1 MKLHLPVSLFKAVL
15 SLLTVAAV
23 VTSVPV
29 SASVQHQDA
38 SVVTYTDF
46 GQNAGRYSV
55 GVTNALL
62 QYVNRNG
69 VVLTY
74 TGGQAD
80 YVLPHGMI
88 DFSAGYYRSTAAA
101 ISANCVA
108 TVKHNGAISAD
119 FTQQYYGI
127 GTENA
132 IRYQAIEYKGDAT
145 FSQVVDPSHPSAA
158 ASYQTDHKVTRL
170 SKIITDVDPAE
181 IYDNSKTTGGMLGYH
196 AGSGRFT
203 LSDYGG
209 NLNQLAGSY
218 SYVTGGIMQ
227 LNGYSGT
234 LGDSY
239 AIYHRLDYGQGGI
252 STSNPLPWISLNGDS
267 GSPLYV
273 WNNETQ
279 SYQYFGG
286 TYGGDAGNRY
296 TIVASNTTFDKAT
309 VESYHEYVQ
318 MQGLGTVCLNAVTGV
333 GETVTSG
340 EHSTTKRYGNVTDA
354 SGNVLTNTAGHAV
367 EYNGLASGLN
377 TWGDLSALKDTQN
390 WYSYNQSYLL
400 PSIEDLFFTEDL
412 VFESAGS
419 ENNIVLNATVD
430 LGVGYAQFS
439 KANGAEGVVRYDI
452 SSGGNGSYQ
461 FNHAGYVVDSGV
473 EVHSTLTGNS
483 NHMYEWRKIGGGDF
497 YIEGSGNNHILL
509 NVGGEGST
517 YLNRTNGYA
526 AYNVLVNNGSTVV
539 ISDVNQIKR
548 DLTFGNRGGT
558 LDLNNQNL
566 DWYLTAESPESNRAG
581 FSINALTEAALIANY
596 TGSST
601 LTYKEGGN
609 TRYLGSF
616 ADSATG
622 SLKVVYDGNGRW
634 ELNSIRTNLQHA
646 DSGLLVNNGTVALSG
661 TNTVHAYGSDLST
674 ENDRYFNEDDWHYAD
689 ATMNVTV
696 RDSGTF
702 ELGSHARLTG
712 DVMVEQGGTY
722 VMREAVRHRLEYVE
736 GGQRLED
743 TAQYS
748 AYFGHKGN
756 VQLNGGTFAVQ
767 FNDGVDANTSYAYNV
782 TGTGTM
788 TVDTGVLGASF
799 TFSGAV
805 DSGISKI
812 LNRGQLILE
821 GAAAAD
827 TGNKWL
833 VNAGGAMVQ
842 LENAQDTLLVIDSA
856 SKGTLALTQ
865 DCNRQLDMSLHA
877 GLAVGAMS
885 GRIVQYGAAGTS
897 EALDTSARLGGGGK
911 LVVNYVLSGAD
922 TLNVDAGGIAGGEV
936 VLQQVATGYSGTV
949 NVQSSGGRM
958 TLSTAQNGAFDAATV
973 NLNEGGVWKLTEG
986 QSVGGVV
993 NINSGGIL
1001 RANGGSLSGS
1011 AGVVELYGAMEYD
1024 SFTVSNGATLNLRE
1038 GGRLDSTNAVTIA
1051 EGGIMRLNTHT
1062 LQDKVELKNGG
1073 IMYGN
1078 GGTIGAT
1085 AEVQATEGTGK
1096 LSAGGGTF
1104 TVNGQIGAA
1113 VGSTLRL
1120 ENGTFSIYTS
1130 EINSAGGV
1138 LELSSNT
1145 YLGHR
1150 TAYATQNIGGTLS
1163 VVENSTLHTEQG
1175 DPSRYQTITHN
1186 INHLHIS
1193 NGKKLVITDSSSDWN
1208 HIYNIS
1214 LLTGAGEIEWKGVN
1228 RWFDNTPA
1236 GPSRLVL
1243 NGDNS
1248 FEGTLLVNQQDNHGS
1263 TQHVALAHDNAAKNM
1278 VINLW
1283 GDSNS
1288 RPGLAISTAN
1298 ANVAGIGGT
1307 TNTFVYAGA
1316 VKTSGNGN
1324 NPTSTALNT
1333 LTINTKGVDHTYNG
1347 TILGDATNGLNIVKT
1362 GEGSQTFTSSAN
1374 VVHDVTALQGHL
1386 NFSVAPT
1393 IHGDISIAQGAQMT
1407 IGSDALSLNEGH
1419 TLHVLAGTP
1428 GEQAVLNNALVLNG
1442 CSLHFEAYS
1451 ASAGNA
1457 PLSTAGV
1464 SGTGVTTVGFGNAG
1478 AIQLNTTQW
1487 LATGDW
1493 SGIGTQPR
1501 ISTPEYLNAT
1511 LNAGTQGLS
1520 AVFSMADGYCRW
1532 EDVDSN
1538 LSANDK
1544 VVFVFG
1550 GGAEIAESF
1559 VCGTG
1564 LFDSATTYTVNGES
1578 LTFDS
1583 MVKSNRGE
1591 LVLNAAVSAG
1601 TLRVA
1606 DDSTISGNG
1615 SLSATTLTAEAN
1627 ITTGLSVD
1635 AANIQGNGHMWTLDG
1650 SEKQFTQTATVTQVN
1665 TFSQLNV
1672 KGQAELELS
1681 TDGDSSLNV
1690 AINGDGSVSKGGEG
1704 KLTSTNHV
1712 QIGTLNVN
1720 SGTYEAQDAVDIDL
1734 LKVANGSEVT
1744 MYNSTAAAAG
1754 DKNLG
1759 TVELGTGAIFQTN
1772 DREIVTTATTIGCV
1786 QMNGT
1791 SATLQDVHHSG
1802 YMVIESLRLADNV
1815 NSAELVLTKN
1825 AASTY
1830 STVFEFGAAGEEAGN
1845 FAGTITLN
1853 ELNNGSSRSAFVVIS
1868 NEEIAQNAVIS
1879 IADAQSSN
1887 ATVGLGVNAAQVT
1900 IAGLKSV
1907 SGDTAKL
1914 FSGTVGFGQAWN
1926 ASLATVGKE
1935 VRTLTID
1942 TAANGNYTFYG
1953 EVMGNL
1959 NLVKEGAG
1967 TQQLAGSSAN
1977 FNGSIRVENG
1987 TLVLGGSAHGMLG
2000 TASSVVV
2007 NGGKLELLTTGNA
2020 VNLSNAT
2027 VELGANAIFQTNDR
2041 EKVTAST
2048 TIGCVQMNGT
2058 FATLQD
2064 VHHSGYMVIE
2074 SLRLADNV
2082 NSAEL
2087 VLTKN
2092 ASSSY
2097 STVFEFGSADAE
2109 AGNFAGTITL
2119 NELNNGNKR
2128 SAFVVI
2134 SNELVAQ
2141 NAVISIADAQSS
2153 NATVGLGVNAAQVT
2167 IAGLKSVSGDP
2178 AKLFSGTVGFGQE
2191 WSASLATVGKVARTL
2206 TIDTAANCNYTFY
2219 GEVMGNLNLVKEGA
2233 GTQQLA
2239 GSSANFNGSI
2249 RVENGTLVLG
2259 SNALGMLETASSV
2272 VVNGGRLDLSAAGS
2286 SANLTYI
2293 SGEGAVVLQYN
2304 MVGNGTAF
2312 DFSTFSGVVE
2322 LAGGRILLNESTFGE
2337 ECPDFLLTSSN
2348 SQLVFNGNGTVVN
2361 SNVHISA
2368 NTTDFHVNS
2377 GKSGTIGGDITGN
2390 SLVKCGDGIL
2400 TVGGNMKLNSMLST
2414 RSGQVILTGT
2424 QNTVANV
2431 DCSMGST
2438 AEGTLRLAQDSRLE
2452 VTGNIWSRNNTGILL
2467 DSGAELNISDKEL
2480 TITNRAE
2487 EGTASLAAT
2496 TSTDPGEYTI
2506 SRTGYQISNAHVTYT
2521 GGDATINNKLTNSS
2535 IENAGSGTLKVNNAE
2550 NTLSAVYATGG
2561 SVKLFSAEEL
2571 DLKALEVAAS
2581 LSVSAYCDVREKVEE
2596 EARISVSEIATF
2608 GTGVT
2613 LNADL
2618 VMKSG
2623 ATLNIAGTVQMGSD
2637 VRLETGLSLAG
2648 SQYDTLSSLKV
2659 GEKVTLFSGVDS
2671 LFLGDSSVAS
2681 TAFTLDDHVLANEYF
2696 TNLSDLYFL
2705 VYDTT
2710 AGAGLGELSIAVVPE
2725 PTTATLSLLALAG
2738 LAARRRRK

>member
-1 MKLHLPVSLFKAVL
+1 MKLHLPVSLFKCL
-15 SLLTVAAV
+15 MSLMPVVAV
-23 VTSVPV
+23 VTSMPV

-170 SKIITDVDPAE
+170 SKIITDVAPAE

-227 LNGYSGT
+227 LNGYNGT

-273 WNNETQ
+273 WNDETR

-286 TYGGDAGNRY
+286 TYGGDADAGKRY

-400 PSIEDLFFTEDL
+400 PNIEDLFFTEDL
-412 VFESAGS
+412 VFESSGS

-452 SSGGNGSYQ
+452 SSDGNGSYQ
-461 FNHAGYVVDSGV
+461 FNHAGYVIDSGV
-473 EVHSTLTGNS
+473 EVHSTLTGNP

-558 LDLNNQNL
+558 LDLNNQDM
-566 DWYLTAESPESNRAG
+566 DWYLTAESPESNREG

-616 ADSATG
+616 ADSATS

-696 RDSGTF
+696 HNSGTF

-712 DVMVEQGGTY
+712 DVTVEQGGTY

-743 TAQYS
+743 TSRYS

-767 FNDGVDANTSYAYNV
+767 FNDDVDANTSYAYNV

-827 TGNKWL
+827 TDNKWL

-842 LENAQDTLLVIDSA
+842 LANAQDTLLVIDSA

-865 DCNRQLDMSLHA
+865 DCNTQLDMSSHA

-897 EALDTSARLGGGGK
+897 EALNTSTRLGGGGK

-993 NINSGGIL
+993 NINNGGRLEAAAISGGKVSVNSGGML
-1001 RANGGSLSGS
+1001 SGADVALSGGS
-1011 AGVVELYGAMEYD
+1011 VELYGNMVYD
-1024 SFTVSNGATLNLRE
+1024 TFTVTNGATLNLRE
-1038 GGRLDSTNAVTIA
+1038 GGRLDNTNAVTIA

-1163 VVENSTLHTEQG
+1163 VVEDSTLHTEQG

-1193 NGKKLVITDSSSDWN
+1193 NGKKLLITDSSSDWN

-1288 RPGLAISTAN
+1288 QPGLAISTAN

-1362 GEGSQTFTSSAN
+1362 GEGSQTFTSSDN
-1374 VVHDVTALQGHL
+1374 VVHDVTTLQGHL
-1386 NFSVAPT
+1386 NFSNAPT
-1393 IHGDISIAQGAQMT
+1393 IHGDVRIAQGAQMT
-1407 IGSDALSLNEGH
+1407 IGSSSYSLNVGHQLIVLSGTEGQS
-1419 TLHVLAGTP
+1419 AI
-1428 GEQAVLNNALVLNG
+1428 LNNSLVLNG
-1442 CSLHFEAYS
+1442 GLLQFEAYG
-1451 ASAGNA
+1451 ASAGNV
-1457 PLSTAGV
+1457 PLSTTGV
-1464 SGTGVTTVGFGNAG
+1464 SCTGITTVGFGNAG
-1478 AIQLNTTQW
+1478 AIQLDTTQW
-1487 LATGDW
+1487 LANGDW
-1493 SGIGTQPR
+1493 SGIGTQLR
-1501 ISTPEYLNAT
+1501 VSTPEYLNAT

-1520 AVFSMADGYCRW
+1520 AVFSMADGYYHW
-1532 EDVDSN
+1532 EDVGSN
-1538 LSANDK
+1538 LSADDK

-1550 GGAEIAESF
+1550 SGAEIAESF

-1564 LFDSATTYTVNGES
+1564 LFDNATTYTVSGES
-1578 LTFDS
+1578 LTFGS

-1591 LVLNAAVSAG
+1591 LVLNAAVSADSV
-1601 TLRVA
+1601 RVM
-1606 DDSTISGNG
+1606 DSATISGSG
-1615 SLSATTLTAEAN
+1615 SLSTTTLIAEADM
-1627 ITTGLSVD
+1627 TTGLSVQ
-1635 AANIQGNGHMWTLDG
+1635 AANIQGNGYKWTLDG
-1650 SEKQFTQTATVTQVN
+1650 SENRFTQQATVPQIN

-1672 KGQAELELS
+1672 NGLAELELS
-1681 TDGDSSLNV
+1681 TGVDATLAI
-1690 AINGDGSVSKGGEG
+1690 AINGDGALSKSGEG
-1704 KLTSTNHV
+1704 KLTTTKDV

-1720 SGTYEAQDAVDIDL
+1720 SGSYEAQGAVDIDC
-1734 LKVANGSEVT
+1734 LKVAAGSEVT
-1744 MYNSTAAAAG
+1744 MYNSTTAAG
-1754 DKNLG
+1754 ANKNLG
-1759 TVELGTGAIFQTN
+1759 IVELGTGAVFQTN
-1772 DREIVTTATTIGCV
+1772 DRDKVTAATTIGCV

-1868 NEEIAQNAVIS
+1868 NEEIAKNAVIS
-1879 IADAQSSN
+1879 IADAQSGS

-1967 TQQLAGSSAN
+1967 TQQLAGSSA
-1977 FNGSIRVENG
+1977 
-1987 TLVLGGSAHGMLG
+1987 
-2000 TASSVVV
+2000 
-2007 NGGKLELLTTGNA
+2007 
-2020 VNLSNAT
+2020 
-2027 VELGANAIFQTNDR
+2027 D
-2041 EKVTAST
+2041 
-2048 TIGCVQMNGT
+2048 
-2058 FATLQD
+2058 
-2064 VHHSGYMVIE
+2064 
-2074 SLRLADNV
+2074 
-2082 NSAEL
+2082 
-2087 VLTKN
+2087 
-2092 ASSSY
+2092 
-2097 STVFEFGSADAE
+2097 
-2109 AGNFAGTITL
+2109 
-2119 NELNNGNKR
+2119 
-2128 SAFVVI
+2128 
-2134 SNELVAQ
+2134 
-2141 NAVISIADAQSS
+2141 
-2153 NATVGLGVNAAQVT
+2153 
-2167 IAGLKSVSGDP
+2167 
-2178 AKLFSGTVGFGQE
+2178 
-2191 WSASLATVGKVARTL
+2191 
-2206 TIDTAANCNYTFY
+2206 
-2219 GEVMGNLNLVKEGA
+2219 
-2233 GTQQLA
+2233 
-2239 GSSANFNGSI
+2239 FNGSI

-2259 SNALGMLETASSV
+2259 SNALGLLESASSV
-2272 VVNGGRLDLSAAGS
+2272 VVNGGRLDLTAAGS
-2286 SANLTYI
+2286 SANL
-2293 SGEGAVVLQYN
+2293 SKVRGAGTIVLQYGLS
-2304 MVGNGTAF
+2304 GNGTAF
-2312 DFSTFSGVVE
+2312 NFSGLTGDVE
-2322 LAGGRILLNESTFGE
+2322 LKSGRILLNDSTFGSE
-2337 ECPDFLLTSSN
+2337 SPDFLLTSSN

-2390 SLVKCGDGIL
+2390 SLVKQGGGSL

-2414 RSGQVILTGT
+2414 RTGQVILTGA

-2438 AEGTLRLAQDSRLE
+2438 AEGTLRLAQDARLE

-2467 DSGAELNISDKEL
+2467 DSGAELDISGKKL

-2506 SRTGYQISNAHVTYT
+2506 NRTGYQISNAHVTYT
-2521 GGDATINNKLTNSS
+2521 GGDATINNLLTNSS
-2535 IENAGSGTLKVNNAE
+2535 IENAGSGTLKVDNAG

-2561 SVKLFSAEEL
+2561 SVKLFSDAEL
-2571 DLKALEVAAS
+2571 DLQELEIATS
-2581 LSVSAYCDVREKVEE
+2581 LSVSAYSQLSERAEQ
-2596 EARISVSEIATF
+2596 EARLNISGTANF
-2608 GTGVT
+2608 GMGVT

-2623 ATLNIAGTVQMGSD
+2623 ATLKVADTVQMGSD
-2637 VRLETGLSLAG
+2637 VRLESGLKLAG
-2648 SQYDTLSSLKV
+2648 AQYDTLSSLKV

-2671 LFLGDSSVAS
+2671 LFLGSSTVAS
-2681 TAFTLDDHVLANEYF
+2681 DAITLDDRVLANEYF
-2696 TNLSDLYFL
+2696 SNLADSYFL

-2710 AGAGLGELSIAVVPE
+2710 AGVGQGELSIAMIPE
-2725 PTTATLSLLALAG
+2725 PTTATLSLVALAA
-2738 LAARRRRK
+2738 LAMRRRRK

>member
-1 MKLHLPVSLFKAVL
+1 MKLHLPVSLFKCL
-15 SLLTVAAV
+15 MSLMPVVAV
-23 VTSVPV
+23 VTSMPV

-181 IYDNSKTTGGMLGYH
+181 IYDNSKTTNGMLGYH

-227 LNGYSGT
+227 LNGYNGT

-340 EHSTTKRYGNVTDA
+340 ERSTTKRYGNVTDA

-390 WYSYNQSYLL
+390 WYSYNQSYLI

-412 VFESAGS
+412 VFQSSGS

-473 EVHSTLTGNS
+473 EVHSTLTGNP

-558 LDLNNQNL
+558 LDLNNQDM
-566 DWYLTAESPESNRAG
+566 DWYLTAESPESNREG

-616 ADSATG
+616 ADSATS

-696 RDSGTF
+696 HNSGTF

-712 DVMVEQGGTY
+712 DVTVEQGGTY
-722 VMREAVRHRLEYVE
+722 VMREAVRHQLEYVE

-827 TGNKWL
+827 TDNKWL

-865 DCNRQLDMSLHA
+865 DCNTQLDMSSHA

-885 GRIVQYGAAGTS
+885 GRIVQYGAAGTG
-897 EALDTSARLGGGGK
+897 EALNTSTRLGGGGK

-922 TLNVDAGGIAGGEV
+922 TLNVDADGIAGGEV

-993 NINSGGIL
+993 NINNGGRLEAAAISGGKVSVNSGGML
-1001 RANGGSLSGS
+1001 SGADVALSGGS
-1011 AGVVELYGAMEYD
+1011 VELYGNMAYD
-1024 SFTVSNGATLNLRE
+1024 TFTVTNGATLNLRE

-1051 EGGIMRLNTHT
+1051 EGGIMRLNTLT

-1073 IMYGN
+1073 IMYGS

-1175 DPSRYQTITHN
+1175 DPNRYQTITHN

-1193 NGKKLVITDSSSDWN
+1193 NGKRLVITDSSSDWN

-1228 RWFDNTPA
+1228 RWFDNTLT

-1248 FEGTLLVNQQDNHGS
+1248 FEGILLVNQQDNHGS

-1283 GDSNS
+1283 GDSDS

-1374 VVHDVTALQGHL
+1374 VVHDVTALQGYL
-1386 NFSVAPT
+1386 SFSGNT
-1393 IHGDISIAQGAQMT
+1393 IVHGDITIAQGAQ
-1407 IGSDALSLNEGH
+1407 LSLKTDDSGG
-1419 TLHVLAGTP
+1419 LGP
-1428 GEQAVLNNALVLNG
+1428 GFWLR
-1442 CSLHFEAYS
+1442 
-1451 ASAGNA
+1451 
-1457 PLSTAGV
+1457 
-1464 SGTGVTTVGFGNAG
+1464 SG
-1478 AIQLNTTQW
+1478 Q
-1487 LATGDW
+1487 
-1493 SGIGTQPR
+1493 
-1501 ISTPEYLNAT
+1501 T
-1511 LNAGTQGLS
+1511 LNVIAGESGHS
-1520 AVFSMADGYCRW
+1520 AVFSKALYADGGTINFGSYDSSTYALHFAEGFTTFEPILGVNNKSFSISFSNIGAIDIGTRYLLADGNW
-1532 EDVDSN
+1532 EWLASFVDVKPLEYLNTELNYSTSG
-1538 LSANDK
+1538 LS
-1544 VVFVFG
+1544 VVFSAKSGYVYWDGDESSLGQQSQVLFG
-1550 GGAEIAESF
+1550 LTEK
-1559 VCGTG
+1559 T
-1564 LFDSATTYTVNGES
+1564 SATLTQDTSLGGIYFVGSSFFTISSENDSTINTSYTEIGGS
-1578 LTFDS
+1578 GT
-1583 MVKSNRGE
+1583 
-1591 LVLNAAVSAG
+1591 LVLNAKLYTDTLNAAQSNTLTGDGAIFVNDIEVNKGIQTTVEEISLTVENSIKGDG
-1601 TLRVA
+1601 TLRMGRDSSLIMGSSVSGNVQLADGSTLVA
-1606 DDSTISGNG
+1606 ADSSVSTNLTLGESGADSRVSLRMGNSSGVALNGSVAVQGNTTLSVQGSGALQFNSAFNKLTALELQTGVNLSLSSEISTHLVLDGGSASLSGNDNKILDGDVTVKNGGTLTFTGTGSDIIDYNKSGKTLTVAGGTIDFGSTRQTMGGWTLWLSDGAIVTGAGNATYGAMDYNDNNSTIYATSGSSTISAVTRLRNGNNLNYDVSEG
-1615 SLSATTLTAEAN
+1615 ATLTVS
-1627 ITTGLSVD
+1627 GLIH
-1635 AANIQGNGHMWTLDG
+1635 ADG
-1650 SEKQFTQTATVTQVN
+1650 
-1665 TFSQLNV
+1665 
-1672 KGQAELELS
+1672 
-1681 TDGDSSLNV
+1681 
-1690 AINGDGSVSKGGEG
+1690 
-1704 KLTSTNHV
+1704 
-1712 QIGTLNVN
+1712 
-1720 SGTYEAQDAVDIDL
+1720 
-1734 LKVANGSEVT
+1734 
-1744 MYNSTAAAAG
+1744 AAG
-1754 DKNLG
+1754 KGSITKN
-1759 TVELGTGAIFQTN
+1759 GA
-1772 DREIVTTATTIGCV
+1772 G
-1786 QMNGT
+1786 M
-1791 SATLQDVHHSG
+1791 
-1802 YMVIESLRLADNV
+1802 
-1815 NSAELVLTKN
+1815 LVLTAVN
-1825 AASTY
+1825 TY
-1830 STVFEFGAAGEEAGN
+1830 ANTT
-1845 FAGTITLN
+1845 TI
-1853 ELNNGSSRSAFVVIS
+1853 NG
-1868 NEEIAQNAVIS
+1868 
-1879 IADAQSSN
+1879 
-1887 ATVGLGVNAAQVT
+1887 
-1900 IAGLKSV
+1900 
-1907 SGDTAKL
+1907 
-1914 FSGTVGFGQAWN
+1914 
-1926 ASLATVGKE
+1926 
-1935 VRTLTID
+1935 
-1942 TAANGNYTFYG
+1942 
-1953 EVMGNL
+1953 
-1959 NLVKEGAG
+1959 
-1967 TQQLAGSSAN
+1967 
-1977 FNGSIRVENG
+1977 G
-1987 TLVLGGSAHGMLG
+1987 TLSTSVVGALGS
-2000 TASSVVV
+2000 SSVVINDGGTLLLGGDNNKLLGEDITINAGGTLRFDGTGSDIINYDL
-2007 NGGKLELLTTGNA
+2007 NGKTLTVAGGTIDFGSTRQTMGKWALVLSDGATITGAGNA
-2020 VNLSNAT
+2020 T
-2027 VELGANAIFQTNDR
+2027 YGAI
-2041 EKVTAST
+2041 
-2048 TIGCVQMNGT
+2048 
-2058 FATLQD
+2058 
-2064 VHHSGYMVIE
+2064 
-2074 SLRLADNV
+2074 
-2082 NSAEL
+2082 
-2087 VLTKN
+2087 
-2092 ASSSY
+2092 
-2097 STVFEFGSADAE
+2097 
-2109 AGNFAGTITL
+2109 
-2119 NELNNGNKR
+2119 
-2128 SAFVVI
+2128 
-2134 SNELVAQ
+2134 
-2141 NAVISIADAQSS
+2141 
-2153 NATVGLGVNAAQVT
+2153 
-2167 IAGLKSVSGDP
+2167 
-2178 AKLFSGTVGFGQE
+2178 
-2191 WSASLATVGKVARTL
+2191 
-2206 TIDTAANCNYTFY
+2206 
-2219 GEVMGNLNLVKEGA
+2219 
-2233 GTQQLA
+2233 
-2239 GSSANFNGSI
+2239 
-2249 RVENGTLVLG
+2249 
-2259 SNALGMLETASSV
+2259 
-2272 VVNGGRLDLSAAGS
+2272 
-2286 SANLTYI
+2286 
-2293 SGEGAVVLQYN
+2293 
-2304 MVGNGTAF
+2304 
-2312 DFSTFSGVVE
+2312 
-2322 LAGGRILLNESTFGE
+2322 
-2337 ECPDFLLTSSN
+2337 
-2348 SQLVFNGNGTVVN
+2348 
-2361 SNVHISA
+2361 
-2368 NTTDFHVNS
+2368 DFHVNNSTITATS
-2377 GKSGTIGGDITGN
+2377 GENTISAVTRVRDGGNLNYAVDDGATLTVSGLIHAAGFAKKASVTK
-2390 SLVKCGDGIL
+2390 LGDGLMI
-2400 TVGGNMKLNSMLST
+2400 VSSNLNLNYLST
-2414 RSGQVILTGT
+2414 RAGEVLLTGT

-2467 DSGAELNISDKEL
+2467 DSGAELNISGKEL

-2506 SRTGYQISNAHVTYT
+2506 NRTGYQISNAHVAYT

-2535 IENAGSGTLKVNNAE
+2535 IENAGSGILKVNNAE

-2596 EARISVSEIATF
+2596 EARISVSEIASF

-2623 ATLNIAGTVQMGSD
+2623 ATLNIAGPVQMGSD

-2681 TAFTLDDHVLANEYF
+2681 TAFTLDDRVLANEYF

-2710 AGAGLGELSIAVVPE
+2710 AGVGQGELSIAVVPE